1 MAFTAVND
9 KAVAKTIHCNERCQV
24 GALRQ
29 LFGIGVGKTILGAK
43 DEYGNGVY
51 MLATY

>member
-1 MAFTAVND
+1 MAFAAVND
-9 KAVAKTIHCNERCQV
+9 KTVAKTIHRNERCQV